1 MKGSKD
7 IERTTQWTQ
16 KSGLTL
22 TFEHVTLKSDRD
34 HLLIE
39 GNPCTKFGIDQVKW
53 SKDIERKTPLAEKSG
68 LTLEHVTLKINKDH
82 VLIEG
87 NPFTK
92 FDID

>member
-16 KSGLTL
+16 NSGLTL

-39 GNPCTKFGIDQVKW
+39 GNPCTKFGFDQVKE
-53 SKDIERKTPLAEKSG
+53 SKDIERTTPWAEKNG
-68 LTLEHVTLKINKDH
+68 LTFTFEKYDLENQKGSTYLGQPLHQVWY
-82 VLIEG
+82 
-87 NPFTK
+87 
-92 FDID
+92 